1 MADLEKNTDKDF
13 NSMNMQADEGVV
25 EAQLEETIIKTR
37 RVAKVVKGGRRFS
50 FSVLV
55 AVGDKDG
62 RIGIGFGKANEVSD
76 AISKA
81 SQNAKK
87 NMQKIYLTKRKT
99 VPHEIIGE
107 FKGSKV
113 IIRPAAP
120 GTGVI
125 AGGAVRA
132 VLELSGVENILSK
145 SLGSKSPLNAANA
158 TLNALKSL
166 RKFKDVAMVRGITVK
181 EMLGQK

>member
-13 NSMNMQADEGVV
+13 DSINMQADDGVV

-125 AGGAVRA
+125 AGGAVRSIMDSVGVTD
-132 VLELSGVENILSK
+132 VLAKV
-145 SLGSKSPLNAANA
+145 LGSKNQVNVTKA
-158 TLNALKSL
+158 TILGLQSL
-166 RKFKDVAMVRGITVK
+166 RNIKDVAARRGK
-181 EMLGQK
+181 KMADLF

>member
-1 MADLEKNTDKDF
+1 MSDLENK
-13 NSMNMQADEGVV
+13 VV
-25 EAQLEETIIKTR
+25 FGEEEEQIDSGLIEKIIKLS

-50 FSVLV
+50 FSALV
-55 AVGDKDG
+55 AVGDKAG
-62 RIGIGFGKANEVSD
+62 KIGIGFGKANEVSD

-87 NMQKIYLTKRKT
+87 NLNTIYLTKKKT
-99 VPHEIIGE
+99 VPHEVIGE

-125 AGGAVRA
+125 AGGAVRSLMDVVGVTD
-132 VLELSGVENILSK
+132 VLAKVV
-145 SLGSKSPLNAANA
+145 GSKNQLNVTKA
-158 TLNALKSL
+158 TLDGLISLKNI
-166 RKFKDVAMVRGITVK
+166 KDVANRRGK
-181 EMLGQK
+181 KMAELF